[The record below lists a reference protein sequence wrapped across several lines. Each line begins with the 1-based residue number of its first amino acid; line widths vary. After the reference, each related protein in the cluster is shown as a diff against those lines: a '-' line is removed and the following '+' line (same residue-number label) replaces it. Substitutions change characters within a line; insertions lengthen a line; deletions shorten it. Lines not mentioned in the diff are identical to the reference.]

1 MREGEEEGGGREG
14 GMRYR
19 SAAFALK
26 SAHALA
32 GVGSAHFPA
41 LGVDADALLS
51 PAAVLYL
58 LRFAGD
64 IITAEQTFV
73 TGVVPPV
80 RVVATVVLV
89 AFVDK
94 NFVSLETKRVGAKLC
109 AGSVVGR
116 DGTHLGLCIAL
127 KR

>member
-1 MREGEEEGGGREG
+1 MREGGGRE
-14 GMRYR
+14 RYR

-32 GVGSAHFPA
+32 GVGSTHFPA

-58 LRFAGD
+58 LRFSGD
-64 IITAEQTFV
+64 IVTAEQTFV

-80 RVVATVVLV
+80 RVVAAEILVTFAEIVRVHVVRPAPVILAIICLAV
-89 AFVDK
+89 
-94 NFVSLETKRVGAKLC
+94 LRG
-109 AGSVVGR
+109 GSDR
-116 DGTHLGLCIAL
+116 
-127 KR
+127 